1 MCALWRCGGHVPEAT
16 AVYAYKAENIMCRS
30 VGTIQ
35 SKERGAAPGPTAGAP
50 PTEYYPSPANAA
62 LTFGCARK
70 YWLSFIPAG
79 GASSEMPNW
88 ELRCTPRIKSIQ
100 SYEYDGLKLKY
111 AFLVYHKPSLLSS
124 FNYENGSIYA
134 ANH

>member
-1 MCALWRCGGHVPEAT
+1 MELIPVRAASSGAILSVMAGVCSVEMRRAHPPEAT
-16 AVYAYKAENIMCRS
+16 AVHSYKAENIMCRS
-30 VGTIQ
+30 VGTTQ

-88 ELRCTPRIKSIQ
+88 ELRCTPIIQ
-100 SYEYDGLKLKY
+100 KHPVLR
-111 AFLVYHKPSLLSS
+111 V
-124 FNYENGSIYA
+124 
-134 ANH
+134 